1 MKSTNKDTKKEYIMK
16 YKKNYDVVVAGGGIA
31 GVAAAIEASRNGMK
45 TALVEKTVFAGGLA
59 TTGLIYIYLPL
70 CDGRGTQVT
79 FGLAEELLRASIIYG
94 PGDIPKGWENGVKGP
109 ADSRFLVRFSPAAF
123 IIALD
128 ELLVN
133 AGVDVWFDTVVAATV
148 MEGDRITG
156 IEVENKSGRGL
167 ISGKCFVDATGDA
180 DLAFQS
186 GAPCVETD
194 NWLSNWAIM
203 ASSGAAK
210 KAAKDGNAKDLLSFF
225 VIGGDNAGRGAPET
239 GRKYLGTDGKD
250 VSEFILK
257 SRELLVNDLKKL
269 YAKEG
274 GEKRNDYYPLT
285 LASMPQLRTTRRI
298 DGLAT
303 IGDDAHSV
311 EVSDSVGLVADWRKS
326 GFVWEVPYASLLP
339 KKVKGLVAAG
349 RCISNERDAW
359 EVMRV
364 IPSAA
369 LTGQVAGLSAAIAV
383 KNKTNPD
390 ALAVKDVQYALK
402 SKGIPLHIEGL

>member
-1 MKSTNKDTKKEYIMK
+1 MK
-16 YKKNYDVVVAGGGIA
+16 YKKDYDVVVAGGGIA

-45 TALVEKTVFAGGLA
+45 TALVEKTVFTGGLA
-59 TTGLIYIYLPL
+59 TAGLIYIYLPL

-79 FGLAEELLRASIIYG
+79 FGLPEELLRASIIYG
-94 PGDIPKGWENGVKGP
+94 PGEIPKGWESGIKGP
-109 ADSRFLVRFSPAAF
+109 ADPRFLVRFSPAAF
-123 IIALD
+123 ILALD
-128 ELLVN
+128 EILVN
-133 AGVDVWFDTVVAATV
+133 AGIDVWFDTLVAGAV
-148 MEGDRITG
+148 MDGERITG
-156 IEVENKSGRGL
+156 IEVENKSGRGI
-167 ISGKCFVDATGDA
+167 ISAKCFVDATGDA

-210 KAAKDGNAKDLLSFF
+210 KAAKEGNAKELLNFYM
-225 VIGGDNAGRGAPET
+225 VGGDNAGRGAPET
-239 GRKYLGTDGKD
+239 GRKYKGTAGKD

-269 YAKEG
+269 YAREG
-274 GEKRNDYYPLT
+274 KEKRNDYYPLT

-303 IGDDAHSV
+303 IRDDGHSAKI
-311 EVSDSVGLVADWRKS
+311 SDSAGLVADWRKS
-326 GFVWEVPYASLLP
+326 GFVWEVPYTSLLP
-339 KKVKGLVAAG
+339 KKVKGLIAAG

-364 IPSAA
+364 IPAAA

-390 ALAVKDVQYALK
+390 ALAVEDIQKELK
-402 SKGIPLHIEGL
+402 SKGIPLHIDDVLK

>member
-1 MKSTNKDTKKEYIMK
+1 MK
-16 YKKNYDVVVAGGGIA
+16 YKKDYDVVVAGGGIA
-31 GVAAAIEASRNGMK
+31 GVAAAIEASRSGMK
-45 TALVEKTVFAGGLA
+45 TALVEKTVFTGGLA
-59 TTGLIYIYLPL
+59 TTGLIFIYLPL

-79 FGLAEELLRASIIYG
+79 FGLSEELLRASIIYG

-109 ADSRFLVRFSPAAF
+109 PESRFLVRFSPASF

-133 AGVDVWFDTVVAATV
+133 AGVDVWFDTLVVGAV
-148 MEGDRITG
+148 MDGQRITG

-167 ISGKCFVDATGDA
+167 ISAKCFVDATGDA
-180 DLAFQS
+180 DLAFQA

-203 ASSGAAK
+203 ASAGAAK
-210 KAAKDGNAKDLLSFF
+210 KAAKDGNAKDLLNFF
-225 VIGGDNAGRGAPET
+225 IIGGDNAGRGAPEK
-239 GRKYLGTDGKD
+239 GKKYRGTDGKD

-257 SRELLVNDLKKL
+257 SRELLINDLKNL

-274 GEKRNDYYPLT
+274 KEKRNDYYPLT

-298 DGLAT
+298 DGLST
-303 IGDDAHSV
+303 IRDDGHSKKIS
-311 EVSDSVGLVADWRKS
+311 ESVGLVADWRKS
-326 GFVWEVPYASLLP
+326 AFVWEVPYTSLLP
-339 KKVKGLVAAG
+339 KKVKGLIAAG

-364 IPSAA
+364 IPAA
-369 LTGQVAGLSAAIAV
+369 AFTGQVAGLSAAISI
-383 KNKTNPD
+383 KNKINPD
-390 ALAVKDVQYALK
+390 ALAVKDIQNALK
-402 SKGIPLHIEGL
+402 SKGIPLHIEDVCKL

>member
-1 MKSTNKDTKKEYIMK
+1 MK

-45 TALVEKTVFAGGLA
+45 TALVEKTVFTGGLA

-70 CDGRGTQVT
+70 CDGCGNQVT
-79 FGLAEELLRASIIYG
+79 YGLSEELLRASIIYG
-94 PGDIPKGWENGVKGP
+94 PGEIPKGWESGIKGP
-109 ADSRFLVRFSPAAF
+109 SESRFLVRFSPASF

-128 ELLVN
+128 EILVN
-133 AGVDVWFDTVVAATV
+133 AGVDVWFDTIVAGAVVD
-148 MEGDRITG
+148 GQRITG
-156 IEVENKSGRGL
+156 IEVENKSGRGI
-167 ISGKCFVDATGDA
+167 ISAKCFVDATGDA

-203 ASSGAAK
+203 ASSDAAK
-210 KAAKDGNAKDLLSFF
+210 KAAKNGDAKELLSFF
-225 VIGGDNAGRGAPET
+225 MIGGDNTGRGAPET
-239 GRKYLGTDGKD
+239 GKKYLGTDGKN

-257 SRELLVNDLKKL
+257 SRELLINDLKNL

-274 GEKRNDYYPLT
+274 KERRNDYYPLT

-298 DGLAT
+298 DGLST
-303 IGDDAHSV
+303 VKDDGYSK
-311 EVSDSVGLVADWRKS
+311 EISDSVGLVADWRKR
-326 GFVWEVPYASLLP
+326 GFVWEVPYSSLLP
-339 KKVKGLVAAG
+339 KKVKGLITAG

-364 IPSAA
+364 IPAAA
-369 LTGQVAGLSAAIAV
+369 LTGQVAGLAAALSV
-383 KNKTNPD
+383 KNNTNPGD
-390 ALAVKDVQYALK
+390 LEVKAVQGALK
-402 SKGIPLHIEGL
+402 SKGIPLHMDKF

>member
-1 MKSTNKDTKKEYIMK
+1 MK
-16 YKKNYDVVVAGGGIA
+16 YQKKYDIVVAGGGIA

-45 TALVEKTVFAGGLA
+45 TALVEKTVFTGGLA
-59 TTGLIYIYLPL
+59 TSGLIFAYLPL
-70 CDGRGTQVT
+70 CDGCGTQVT
-79 FGLAEELLRASIIYG
+79 FGLSEELMRASIVYG
-94 PGDIPKGWENGVKGP
+94 PGEIPKGWENGIKGP
-109 ADSRFLVRFSPAAF
+109 AESRFMVRFSPASF

-128 ELLVN
+128 EILLN
-133 AGVDVWFDTVVAATV
+133 AGVDIWFDTVVTGAV
-148 MEGDRITG
+148 MDGQRITG
-156 IEVENKSGRGL
+156 IEVENKSGRGI
-167 ISGKCFVDATGDA
+167 ISAKCFVDATGDA
-180 DLAFQS
+180 DLLFQA

-203 ASSGAAK
+203 ASSDAARNAAK
-210 KAAKDGNAKDLLSFF
+210 EGNAKGLLSFYF
-225 VIGGDNAGRGAPET
+225 IGGDNIGRGAPES
-239 GRKYLGTDGKD
+239 GKKYLGTDGKN

-274 GEKRNDYYPLT
+274 NEKRNDYYPLA

-298 DGLAT
+298 DGLST
-303 IGDDAHSV
+303 ITDDGHSRKI
-311 EVSDSVGLVADWRKS
+311 SDSVGLVADWRKK

-339 KKVKGLVAAG
+339 KKVKGLIAAG

-364 IPSAA
+364 IPAAA
-369 LTGQVAGLSAAIAV
+369 LTGQIAGLSAAVAV

-390 ALAVKDVQYALK
+390 ALAVKDIQDALK
-402 SKGIPLHIEGL
+402 SKGIPTHIDDVSRQCKS